1 MKSPFAS
8 LLSMSLVVGVGL
20 GAGAACGGGD
30 SGGSPDGNMDGVPD
44 GNDGGMDA
52 PPPYMGDPL
61 VGIGQVT
68 EVPTPNPGMKFL
80 EGPQWRRAEGDW
92 VFTNI
97 PAGIIYRYAPG
108 GQVTPLVTP
117 SGMANGLAVDGTGAL
132 LAAEHGGRRIS
143 RVNGTTLTPVAERF
157 ENKLFNSP
165 NDVIVAADGT
175 IYFTD
180 ASSHFGLGEYK
191 MAVLE
196 HAGDARL
203 LSFKDGKVELI
214 AGGLDF
220 ANGVA
225 LGPDDAYL
233 VVTETSS
240 YRIRRY
246 WLTGEKKGQS
256 EIFAENLPAFP
267 DNITWSPSR
276 KIFWVGCGSPRVKIV
291 DLLAPYPFLRRMVGR
306 LPAAVQPAPE
316 KHQFV
321 LGFDETG
328 QIVHALQ
335 DPEGG
340 YKPIASVLEHDGWL
354 YLGSFSAKGVARVR
368 AP

>member
-1 MKSPFAS
+1 VGR
-8 LLSMSLVVGVGL
+8 LLKVVGLLLVLALVYLCFWPTPLEPVAWQPPDPPALTGVLGPNQALAGAEQWLPEAGGPEAIALDAQGRLVTGLLDGRIVAFSEKGELATIANTGGRPLGLKLDKDGSLVVADAALGL
-20 GAGAACGGGD
+20 LR
-30 SGGSPDGNMDGVPD
+30 V
-44 GNDGGMDA
+44 DA
-52 PPPYMGDPL
+52 QGT
-61 VGIGQVT
+61 VT
-68 EVPTPNPGMKFL
+68 TL
-80 EGPQWRRAEGDW
+80 ATEGPGGKFG
-92 VFTNI
+92 FT
-97 PAGIIYRYAPG
+97 
-108 GQVTPLVTP
+108 
-117 SGMANGLAVDGTGAL
+117 DD
-132 LAAEHGGRRIS
+132 
-143 RVNGTTLTPVAERF
+143 VA
-157 ENKLFNSP
+157 
-165 NDVIVAADGT
+165 IAADGT